1 MYPKKI
7 SEESPK
13 GVAKLTCHSTNPL
26 RCKPSRFSRLEL
38 ALRTCIVQGKHQ
50 GKRAEMTKSRRN
62 PNSTS
67 LWKDIFCH
75 ELGSPG
81 WLVRIMLAMTILVI
95 RTPPHRWTPLKLKL
109 PNQELQLATI
119 IMSSLSCTSSSHK
132 CKPQLLLQQRFH
144 YHMKRTT
151 QTNNAKPQT
160 PEALNPKLATS
171 SR

>member
-1 MYPKKI
+1 MYPKNI

-13 GVAKLTCHSTNPL
+13 SVAKLTCHSTNPL
-26 RCKPSRFSRLEL
+26 RCKPSRFSRLGL
-38 ALRTCIVQGKHQ
+38 ALSTCIVQGKHQ
-50 GKRAEMTKSRRN
+50 GKRAEMTKPRRN

-67 LWKDIFCH
+67 MWKDIFCH

-119 IMSSLSCTSSSHK
+119 IMSSLTSTSSTHK
-132 CKPQLLLQQRFH
+132 CKPQLLLQQRFSLSH
-144 YHMKRTT
+144 EESHSNEQCETP
-151 QTNNAKPQT
+151 NPWSSKP
-160 PEALNPKLATS
+160 
-171 SR
+171 